1 MSAKD
6 ERFDV
11 DDWPEVPK
19 EFRPMILPVCV
30 KLVGAEI
37 TALEL
42 KGWVPKDI
50 RVMPNDTVE
59 QRRESVAYMLAAIRI
74 GTAPVSTQRIRAIEL
89 EAKSLGLLGKE
100 GTVEKKKGDVL
111 DVLDALQNFSFTAK
125 G

>member
-1 MSAKD
+1 MTAKE
-6 ERFDV
+6 ERFDA
-11 DDWPEVPK
+11 DEWPEVPK
-19 EFRPMILPVCV
+19 EFRPMVLPVCC
-30 KLVGAEI
+30 KLVPAEI

-50 RVMPNDTVE
+50 RLMPNDTIE
-59 QRRESVAYMLAAIRI
+59 HRREAVAYMLAAIRI
-74 GTAPVSTQRIRAIEL
+74 GTAPVSTHRIRAIEL